1 MINQTQ
7 MMMQDKKII
16 YNTEVVKAN
25 PCDYNYAYILIR
37 GNITI
42 ACNIGERVAFKNCA
56 LFTNCITKITG
67 TTIDN
72 AEDLVWLSQCIT
84 YYNTVRITLVQQ
96 VHYRFI
102 LKMKQLILISIL

>member
-7 MMMQDKKII
+7 IMMQEKKII

-42 ACNIGERVAFKNCA
+42 ACNIGERVAFK
-56 LFTNCITKITG
+56 T
-67 TTIDN
+67 
-72 AEDLVWLSQCIT
+72 
-84 YYNTVRITLVQQ
+84 
-96 VHYRFI
+96 VHYS
-102 LKMKQLILISIL
+102 LSASQKLMEQQ